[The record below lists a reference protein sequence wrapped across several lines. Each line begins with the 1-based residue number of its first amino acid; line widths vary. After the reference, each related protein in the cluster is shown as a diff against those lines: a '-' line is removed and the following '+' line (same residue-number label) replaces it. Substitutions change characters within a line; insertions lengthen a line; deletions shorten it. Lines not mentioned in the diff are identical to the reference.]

1 MCGWGWSGV
10 VCVCVWR
17 GGELEGR
24 VALNLSGFHDRC
36 HSRSHIH
43 ETGPPV
49 RWRLDYDRLLTRAGR
64 HGAPLSQVAGAERFD
79 LLLSSGRR
87 RGQARRDEGGQGYL
101 CPDSTT
107 IPVKRYRHA
116 RV

>member
-1 MCGWGWSGV
+1 MCVEGGEGV
-10 VCVCVWR
+10 
-17 GGELEGR
+17 GELEGR

-36 HSRSHIH
+36 HSCSHIH

-49 RWRLDYDRLLTRAGR
+49 RWRVDYDRLLTRAER

-87 RGQARRDEGGQGYL
+87 RGEVRRDEGGQGISVFRL
-101 CPDSTT
+101 DNDSC
-107 IPVKRYRHA
+107 
-116 RV
+116 